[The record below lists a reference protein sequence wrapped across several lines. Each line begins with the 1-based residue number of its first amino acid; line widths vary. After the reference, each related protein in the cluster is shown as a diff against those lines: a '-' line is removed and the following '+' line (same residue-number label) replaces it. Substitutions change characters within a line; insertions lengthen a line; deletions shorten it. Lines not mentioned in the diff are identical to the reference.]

1 MKIKQLF
8 ESMES
13 NNVFFHVT
21 KKSNLSQ
28 ILSIGLVPSKGE
40 RANKIMDQQGI
51 YLFPNI
57 DSVEDALMNWMGDE
71 FDEDEDLVILKV
83 RIQDPSLL
91 TQTTDWEFI
100 YFSTISPIDIQVFRF
115 E

>member
-8 ESMES
+8 ETMAT

-21 KKSNLSQ
+21 KKSNLSRIQ
-28 ILSIGLVPSKGE
+28 SIGLVPSKGE
-40 RANKIMDQQGI
+40 RTNKLMDQQGI
-51 YLFPNI
+51 YLFPDI

-71 FDEDEDLVILKV
+71 FDEAEDLVILKV

-91 TQTTDWEFI
+91 TQTTGWEFV
-100 YFSTISPIDIQVFRF
+100 YSSTIPPLDIQVFRF